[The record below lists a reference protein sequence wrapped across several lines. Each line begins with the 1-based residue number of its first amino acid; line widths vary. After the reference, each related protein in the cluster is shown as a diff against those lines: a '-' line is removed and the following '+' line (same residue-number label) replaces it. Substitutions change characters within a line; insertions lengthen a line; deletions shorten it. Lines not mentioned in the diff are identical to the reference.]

1 MAITFA
7 VDDVTPAESLRPTRA
22 LADLVGPH
30 MALGA
35 PGRPVIETPAIHP
48 LLAAVHVAFAE
59 HRPLVVSP
67 DAIWLTIAQGA
78 ALHVRLHA
86 EELRG
91 RLVRHQGRKRLTV
104 TSPFVPS
111 TAEEWARVVGAFRS
125 LVAELVGDGRARLL
139 TCDFSTTTPE
149 ARVAS
154 EIVLMDVYAP
164 YCDYELM
171 CICGIPEVA
180 LLGTAEDWRAI
191 RQRIDVI
198 AELDLEFWTRSL
210 APIADQ
216 LVATAEGRPDLAFW
230 RDIYKPEAAYGAEK
244 ITGWIARLF
253 PYGGGLGQY
262 DQRNP
267 LLEFPLGEL
276 PRQKKSGPFYDGPG
290 IASDWVPRG
299 TSQVLI
305 DLRDG
310 GAGCGDR
317 DVILEGGLLGVEQD
331 DAGRLAPVAGWLARP
346 AAASTAALLERLRG
360 GPHEL
365 EPARPAQPP
374 PTGSVEL
381 VTLYRELHAATL
393 FPGPGAWRLRPRS
406 EHERIEVTMVPGR
419 TFEVERILDLS
430 DGTTVCC
437 AYVRSGR
444 RWVCLQVDALGP
456 LTSPESTVPIPGS
469 DEPIE
474 VLGAV
479 GHRTTTQTAPE
490 VPVLDGT
497 LTEILTQA
505 LDNGGDTDLVAL
517 GETLQDIAS
526 SWHRTPPPTEEELAA
541 RREAELAEREE
552 RRRRKR
558 ERQAELRAR
567 LGLPPAPGTDGNNR
581 S

>member
-7 VDDVTPAESLRPTRA
+7 VDDVTPAGSLRPTRP
-22 LADLVGPH
+22 LAELVGAH
-30 MALGA
+30 MALA
-35 PGRPVIETPAIHP
+35 PARPVIETPAIHP

-59 HRPLVVSP
+59 HRPLVLSP

-86 EELRG
+86 EALRG
-91 RLVRHQGRKRLTV
+91 RLVRHQGRKKLTV
-104 TSPFVPS
+104 DYLGVPS
-111 TAEEWARVVGAFRS
+111 TAEEWARVVGAFRG

-164 YCDYELM
+164 YCDYEVR
-171 CICGIPEVA
+171 CICGIPEVT

-198 AELDLEFWTRSL
+198 AELDLGFWTRSL

-230 RDIYKPEAAYGAEK
+230 RDIYKPEPAYGAEK

-267 LLEFPLGEL
+267 LLDFPLGKL
-276 PRQKKSGPFYDGPG
+276 PRQQQPGPFYDGPG

-299 TSQVLI
+299 TAQVLI

-331 DAGRLAPVAGWLARP
+331 EAGRLAPVAGWLARA
-346 AAASTAALLERLRG
+346 AAASTAALLERLRQ
-360 GPHEL
+360 GPHQL
-365 EPARPAQPP
+365 EPALPAQQP

-406 EHERIEVTMVPGR
+406 EHERIQVTMVPG
-419 TFEVERILDLS
+419 TTCDVERILDLP
-430 DGTTVCC
+430 DGTTVCV
-437 AYVRSGR
+437 AYVQSGR
-444 RWVCLQVDALGP
+444 RWVRLRVDALGP
-456 LTSPESTVPIPGS
+456 LTPPGSTVSVPWSTVPV
-469 DEPIE
+469 
-474 VLGAV
+474 VLEGV
-479 GHRTTTQTAPE
+479 GQRTTSQTAPE
-490 VPVLDGT
+490 VPVLEGT

-505 LDNGGDTDLVAL
+505 LETGGDTDLVTL
-517 GETLQDIAS
+517 GETLQVIAS
-526 SWHRTPPPTEEELAA
+526 SWHGTPPPTKEELAA
-541 RREAELAEREE
+541 RREAARAEREE
-552 RRRRKR
+552 RRRKKQ

-567 LGLPPAPGTDGNNR
+567 LDPPAGEKP
-581 S
+581 